1 MKGMEN
7 DAYNSRMCRCRRT
20 GGKRCKKNNELMN
33 QNENDLKEVK
43 TMLTI
48 VNCVLAAACLVR
60 AITRD

>member
-1 MKGMEN
+1 M
-7 DAYNSRMCRCRRT
+7 RRCRWT
-20 GGKRCKKNNELMN
+20 GGKRGEEDDELKTKSV
-33 QNENDLKEVK
+33 KEGE